1 MARTSFFSGGE
12 VLSEPNCNPRA
23 SLGLDW
29 GEAFFEPGSVEWDT
43 SSKPGLGRTEES
55 FEGRGRESAL
65 IQAQTEWLCLINQAH
80 TKVLAS

>member
-29 GEAFFEPGSVEWDT
+29 GEAFLNREVWNGTLVASQDWV
-43 SSKPGLGRTEES
+43 GLRSPSRGEE
-55 FEGRGRESAL
+55 G
-65 IQAQTEWLCLINQAH
+65 
-80 TKVLAS
+80 KVP